1 MISASSTPMETYAQM
16 AIVVCAPFWLI
27 SEGKCWK
34 ENQRLGSLPWARA
47 KSPLIAK
54 PPEHVAAAGSILI
67 IDLYNPGLVAQRK
80 QQIAVTRRIHQSVAV
95 GPVRQ
100 AAEMAVDVEIVK
112 GVPRPHRIP
121 ILVEIDDAV
130 THDVDSAGISRK
142 VSEGAGEAHKDQQVA
157 ISERQQ
163 FVVVRVG
170 HEIESGVRDFLA
182 EGRNVHFADGVAG
195 QIYFAKDRGDRTGDH
210 E

>member
-1 MISASSTPMETYAQM
+1 MEDNGDFRVLDSNGNVCPNGDCGLRAVLADQRGKVLEGEPETRIAALGEGEIS
-16 AIVVCAPFWLI
+16 
-27 SEGKCWK
+27 
-34 ENQRLGSLPWARA
+34 
-47 KSPLIAK
+47 LIAK

-157 ISERQQ
+157 I
-163 FVVVRVG
+163 
-170 HEIESGVRDFLA
+170 
-182 EGRNVHFADGVAG
+182 
-195 QIYFAKDRGDRTGDH
+195 
-210 E
+210 